1 MPREM
6 KVAIVSGTFP
16 ELHCGI
22 GDYTYWLCAELK
34 KYDTALS
41 VVTSQNPQIKSLE
54 GINLIQL
61 VKSWDLLSLP
71 TLLNFFRNN
80 YADIIHIQYPTQ
92 SYKDKAMIN
101 ILPIFLKILFPQI
114 FLIVTIHDIATA
126 HVFNKIR
133 AIPFLVFADKVILT
147 VTAEKDYLVKKLP
160 FLRSKLEIISI
171 GANINPIKISKEER
185 EKIREKLNV
194 KTDEILLSHFG
205 YILPKK
211 DLELLIYSLKL
222 LNEKGQKV
230 KLVFVSDFCPQTNK
244 YHRRLEKM
252 VHEFNLEKLVIWTG
266 YCAQEEVS
274 RYLLASDIGV
284 QLYPDGVSYRRTSF
298 LTALGHGLPVITTV
312 NKQLPYG
319 LEDHSNIL
327 AVPPRDTG
335 KLVDAIKELMASEG
349 LRRELSVKAKELSGR
364 FSYENIAKEHFTLY
378 QNLLK
383 SREQKVK

>member
-1 MPREM
+1 M

-41 VVTSQNPQIKSLE
+41 VVTSQSLQIKSLE

-71 TLLNFFRNN
+71 ALLNFFKNN
-80 YADIIHIQYPTQ
+80 YVDIIHIQYPTQ

-114 FLIVTIHDIATA
+114 FLIVTIHDMATA

-133 AIPFLVFADKVILT
+133 AIPFLVFADKIILT
-147 VTAEKDYLVKKLP
+147 VTEEKDYLVKKLP

-171 GANINPIKISKEER
+171 GANINPIKVSSEER

-194 KTDEILLSHFG
+194 KADEILLSHFG

-211 DLELLIYSLKL
+211 ELELLIYSLKAL
-222 LNEKGQKV
+222 HEKGQKV
-230 KLVFVSDFCPQTNK
+230 KLVFISEFCPQANK
-244 YHRRLEKM
+244 YHRRLQKM
-252 VHEFNLEKLVIWTG
+252 AHEFNLEKLVIWTG
-266 YCAQEEVS
+266 YCTQEEVS
-274 RYLLASDIGV
+274 RYLLASDVGV

-298 LTALGHGLPVITTV
+298 LTALAHGLPVITTV
-312 NKQLPYG
+312 NKQLPHG
-319 LEDHSNIL
+319 LDGHGNIL
-327 AVPPRDTG
+327 AVPPRNIR
-335 KLVDAIKELMASEG
+335 KLVDAIEELIASEE
-349 LRRELSVKAKELSGR
+349 LRRKLSVKAKELSGH
-364 FSYENIAKEHFTLY
+364 FSYENIAKEHFMLY

-383 SREQKVK
+383 MREQKVK